1 MVRWA
6 QAGAVLGPSGKRGYV
21 HRQACAHASQNAEVW
36 AFRTGTPRQRSAC
49 VTSFCEML
57 PEPSASNRLQATR
70 LL

>member
-1 MVRWA
+1 MLTHA
-6 QAGAVLGPSGKRGYV
+6 QKPRGG
-21 HRQACAHASQNAEVW
+21 

-57 PEPSASNRLQATR
+57 PEPSASNRLHAIR